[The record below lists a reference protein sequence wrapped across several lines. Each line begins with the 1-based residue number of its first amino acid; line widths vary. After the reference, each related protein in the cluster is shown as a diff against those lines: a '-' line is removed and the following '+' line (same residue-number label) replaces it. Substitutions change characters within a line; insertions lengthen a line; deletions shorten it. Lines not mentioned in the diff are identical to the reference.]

1 MFGTLTAVADPKTR
15 SELPT
20 LVGCPNVAYIV
31 PPGDTKEFVLTP
43 VSEAEFANEYSPAEF
58 GEVPNRKTVAADP
71 CLCILKEMLTS
82 SPTPLS
88 KLA

>member
-1 MFGTLTAVADPKTR
+1 MFGTLTATADPKTR

-20 LVGCPNVAYIV
+20 AVGCPNVAYIV

-43 VSEAEFANEYSPAEF
+43 VSEAELANEYNPARF
-58 GEVPNRKTVAADP
+58 GEVPNRKIVAADP
-71 CLCILKEMLTS
+71 CLRILKEMLTS